1 MPYKNVHSLSQARID
16 DINENIKSLQREIDS
31 TDDKELHPT
40 LKEEIAYWKR
50 EIKKVKKN
58 PTKAVMD
65 GMLL

>member
-40 LKEEIAYWKR
+40 LKEEIAYWKS